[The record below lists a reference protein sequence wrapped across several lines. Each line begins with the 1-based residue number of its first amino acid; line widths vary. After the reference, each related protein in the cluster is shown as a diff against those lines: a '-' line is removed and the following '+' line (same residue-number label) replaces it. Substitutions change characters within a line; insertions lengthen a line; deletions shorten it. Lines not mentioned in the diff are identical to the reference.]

1 MKSAS
6 FIHSFKQSIF
16 SVAISGLFLSG
27 LSTSASAI
35 SLTDVWQATQN
46 ESLEIKSL
54 KANVEVSKS
63 KLEQS
68 KALWKPSVFAKALVG
83 KSTYESQVKGAQ
95 FAAPAF
101 GTMDGADFNTS
112 INQGNATQ
120 LSIAVQQP
128 LFSPERSAQAKQLD
142 LASQLSHT
150 ATQAGLNGVLIKT
163 IEQYFQLSLAI
174 QRVRVLEQ
182 LAKSSQASLTE
193 AKDRFQLGAS
203 PITDSLEAQ
212 ARSSQVQAQLLQAK
226 NALQSLQNQIARN
239 TKLKP
244 EQLIATLDASQKELL
259 SAKSLNEW
267 AQLALE
273 KNLALQQQRLSL
285 KIAEQELRK
294 TDAIS
299 GLQVNLVGMASQEK
313 NSGNGDYG
321 SASQKANQYSLGV
334 QASIPLWTGGYTQA
348 KHKENLA
355 AVEQAS
361 LQTAL
366 LEQQTTDQVEQ
377 AWRNLENNKLHMQ
390 ALEQALKAN
399 QERLQATQ
407 LGRQVGHRTTLDLL
421 NAQNDTAQSELAL
434 AQSRTESLSN
444 QIQLLNLTGQ
454 ISEAIISN
462 IASH

>member
-16 SVAISGLFLSG
+16 TVAISGLFLSG

-54 KANVEVSKS
+54 KANIEVSKS

-150 ATQAGLNGVLIKT
+150 ATQAGLNGVLVKT

-444 QIQLLNLTGQ
+444 QIQ
-454 ISEAIISN
+454 
-462 IASH
+462 

>member
-16 SVAISGLFLSG
+16 TVAISGLFLSG

-54 KANVEVSKS
+54 KANIEVSKS

-150 ATQAGLNGVLIKT
+150 ATQAGLNGVLVKT

-244 EQLIATLDASQKELL
+244 EQLIATVNASQKELL
-259 SAKSLNEW
+259 SAKSLNDW

-285 KIAEQELRK
+285 RIAEQELRK

-321 SASQKANQYSLGV
+321 SASQKANQYSIGV

-434 AQSRTESLSN
+434 AQSRTENLSN

-454 ISEAIISN
+454 ISEAIISI

>member
-16 SVAISGLFLSG
+16 TVAISGLFLSG

-54 KANVEVSKS
+54 KANIEVSKS

-150 ATQAGLNGVLIKT
+150 ATQAGLNGVLVKT

-226 NALQSLQNQIARN
+226 NALQSLQNQIARS
-239 TKLKP
+239 TKLKS
-244 EQLIATLDASQKELL
+244 EQLIATVNASQKELL
-259 SAKSLNEW
+259 SAKSLNDW
-267 AQLALE
+267 IQLALE

-321 SASQKANQYSLGV
+321 SASQKANQYSIGV

-434 AQSRTESLSN
+434 AQSRTENLSN

-454 ISEAIISN
+454 ISEAIISI

>member
-16 SVAISGLFLSG
+16 SVAIIGLFLSG

-54 KANVEVSKS
+54 KANIEVSKS

-150 ATQAGLNGVLIKT
+150 ATQAGLNGVLVKT

-244 EQLIATLDASQKELL
+244 EQLIATVNASQKELL
-259 SAKSLNEW
+259 SAKSLNDW

-285 KIAEQELRK
+285 RIAEQELRK

-321 SASQKANQYSLGV
+321 SASQKANQYSIGV

-434 AQSRTESLSN
+434 AQSRTENLSN

>member
-54 KANVEVSKS
+54 KANIEVSKS

-150 ATQAGLNGVLIKT
+150 ATQAGLNGVLVKT

-174 QRVRVLEQ
+174 QRVLVLEQ

>member
-16 SVAISGLFLSG
+16 TVAISGLFLSG

-54 KANVEVSKS
+54 KANIEVSKS

-68 KALWKPSVFAKALVG
+68 KALWKPSIFAKALVG

-150 ATQAGLNGVLIKT
+150 ATQAGLNGVLVKT

-244 EQLIATLDASQKELL
+244 EQLIATVNASQKELL
-259 SAKSLNEW
+259 SAKSLNDW

-321 SASQKANQYSLGV
+321 SASQKANQYSIGV

-434 AQSRTESLSN
+434 AQSRTENLSN

>member
-16 SVAISGLFLSG
+16 TVAISGLFLSG

-54 KANVEVSKS
+54 KANIEVSKS

-150 ATQAGLNGVLIKT
+150 ATQAGLNGVLVKT

-244 EQLIATLDASQKELL
+244 EQLIATVNASQKELL
-259 SAKSLNEW
+259 SAKSLNDW

-321 SASQKANQYSLGV
+321 SASQKANQYSIGV

-434 AQSRTESLSN
+434 AQSRTENLSN

-454 ISEAIISN
+454 ISEAIISI

>member
-16 SVAISGLFLSG
+16 TVAISGLFLSG

-54 KANVEVSKS
+54 KANIEVSKS

-150 ATQAGLNGVLIKT
+150 ATQAGLNGVLVKT

-294 TDAIS
+294 TNAIS

>member
-16 SVAISGLFLSG
+16 TVAISGLFLSG

-54 KANVEVSKS
+54 KANIEVSKS

-150 ATQAGLNGVLIKT
+150 ATQAGLNGVLVKT

-244 EQLIATLDASQKELL
+244 EQLIATVNASQKELL
-259 SAKSLNEW
+259 SAKSLNDW

-285 KIAEQELRK
+285 RIAEQELRK

-321 SASQKANQYSLGV
+321 SASQKANQYSIGV

-434 AQSRTESLSN
+434 AQSRTENLSN

>member
-83 KSTYESQVKGAQ
+83 KSTYESQMKGAQ

-150 ATQAGLNGVLIKT
+150 ATQAGLNGVLVKT

-294 TDAIS
+294 TNAIS

-361 LQTAL
+361 LHTAL

>member
-16 SVAISGLFLSG
+16 TVAFSSLFLSG

-54 KANVEVSKS
+54 KANIEVSKS

-68 KALWKPSVFAKALVG
+68 KALWKPNVFAKALVG

-142 LASQLSHT
+142 LASQLSYT
-150 ATQAGLNGVLIKT
+150 ATQAGLNGVLVKT

-226 NALQSLQNQIARN
+226 NALQSLQNQIARS
-239 TKLKP
+239 TKLKS
-244 EQLIATLDASQKELL
+244 EQLIATVNASQKELL
-259 SAKSLNEW
+259 SAKSLNDW
-267 AQLALE
+267 IQLALE

-321 SASQKANQYSLGV
+321 SSSQKANQYSIGV
-334 QASIPLWTGGYTQA
+334 QASIPIWTGGYTQA

-366 LEQQTTDQVEQ
+366 LEQQTTDQVEH

-434 AQSRTESLSN
+434 AQSRTENLSN

>member
-150 ATQAGLNGVLIKT
+150 ATQAGLNGVLVKT

>member
-16 SVAISGLFLSG
+16 TVAISGLFLSG

-54 KANVEVSKS
+54 KANIEVSKS

-150 ATQAGLNGVLIKT
+150 ATQAGLNGVLVKT

-244 EQLIATLDASQKELL
+244 EQLIATVNASQKELL
-259 SAKSLNEW
+259 SAKSLNDW

-321 SASQKANQYSLGV
+321 SASQKANQYSIGV

-434 AQSRTESLSN
+434 AQSRTENLSN